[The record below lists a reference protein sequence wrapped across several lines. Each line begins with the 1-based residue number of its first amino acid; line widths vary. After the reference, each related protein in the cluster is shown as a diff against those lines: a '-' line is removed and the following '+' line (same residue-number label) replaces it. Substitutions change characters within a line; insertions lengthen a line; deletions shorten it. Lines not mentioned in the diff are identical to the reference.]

1 MIKHFAKPFNVVFR
15 TENSLNK
22 KIESIKDQIEFE
34 KYKLQNNS
42 VETLFFTGEENKER
56 IARLEKELEYY
67 QEIIILKDD
76 DSYIEG
82 VIGGEIIMIGSWL
95 VGTVIGL
102 GIKKLRK

>member
-1 MIKHFAKPFNVVFR
+1 MIKHFAKPFNVLYR
-15 TENSLNK
+15 TENSINK

-42 VETLFFTGEENKER
+42 VETLFFTGEEIKER
-56 IARLEKELEYY
+56 IAELEKELKYY
-67 QEIIILKDD
+67 QEIIILKDVD
-76 DSYIEG
+76 CYYEG

>member
-1 MIKHFAKPFNVVFR
+1 MIKHFAKPFNVVSR

-42 VETLFFTGEENKER
+42 VETLFFTEEENKER
-56 IARLEKELEYY
+56 IAKLEKELKYY
-67 QEIIILKDD
+67 QEIIILKDVD
-76 DSYIEG
+76 CYYEG